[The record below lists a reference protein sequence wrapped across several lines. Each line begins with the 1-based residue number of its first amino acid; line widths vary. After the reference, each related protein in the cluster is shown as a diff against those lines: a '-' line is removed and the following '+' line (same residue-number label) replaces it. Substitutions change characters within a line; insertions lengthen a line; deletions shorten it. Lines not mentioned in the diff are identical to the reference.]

1 MITRRK
7 LLATGLAAAPIITFS
22 RMVPGLF
29 AQAAEQ
35 LTGRDGR
42 ILVVVELPGGNDG
55 INTVVP
61 YADEGYER
69 ARKQLRL
76 AKERLIRLD
85 DSVGLHQALKPL
97 APTWEAGQLA
107 IIQGVGYPNPSRSH
121 VQSRMMWH
129 TGYPDPTQH
138 RGNGWIG
145 RSADLATRSR
155 QSIFVGPGQVPV
167 ALRGRV
173 KTALS
178 VDRPEDIRFD
188 AMLSPRG
195 PAALVLKGKPQE
207 EDSLPAVAR
216 RAALDA
222 WMATDLFATIR
233 GGEAASYP
241 PTELARHL
249 GLVAACVKA
258 GFGASVYYLVH
269 QGEGN
274 GGYDTHVQ
282 QVPTHEALLF
292 ELASACRAFFDDLAR
307 ARLSE
312 RVALLAFSEFGR
324 RVEENASGGTDQGT
338 AGPVLVAGG
347 AVRGGLVGKTPNLS
361 DLESG
366 DLKIS
371 TDFRQVYATILE
383 DWLEIVP
390 RAVLGSEHKKLPL
403 FRVLSGQAPWR

>member
-1 MITRRK
+1 MAAITRRD
-7 LLATGLAAAPIITFS
+7 LLATGLAAAPILTFS

-35 LTGRDGR
+35 RPGRDNR

-61 YADEGYER
+61 YADEGYFR

-76 AKERLIRLD
+76 PKEKLIRLD
-85 DSVGLHQALKPL
+85 DRVGLHPALKPL

-107 IIQGVGYPNPSRSH
+107 IVQGVGYPNPSRSH
-121 VQSRMMWH
+121 FASRAVWH
-129 TGYPDPTQH
+129 TGYPDPMEH
-138 RGNGWIG
+138 RVNGWIG
-145 RSADLATRSR
+145 SGADRAARSR
-155 QSIFVGPGQVPV
+155 QAVFIGQGQVPL

-173 KTALS
+173 KMALS

-188 AMLSPRG
+188 ATLLSRG
-195 PAALVLKGKPQE
+195 PAALVPAGQPPE
-207 EDSLPAVAR
+207 GDSLLAVAR

-222 WMATDLFATIR
+222 WTATDLFATIR
-233 GGEAASYP
+233 GGEATSYP

-274 GGYDTHVQ
+274 GGYDTHFQ
-282 QVPTHEALLF
+282 QLPTHEALLW
-292 ELASACRAFFDDLAR
+292 ELASAWQAFFADLAR

-324 RVEENASGGTDQGT
+324 RVEENASAGTDHGT
-338 AGPVLVAGG
+338 AGPVLVGGG
-347 AVRGGLVGKTPNLS
+347 AVRGGLVGKTPNLN
-361 DLESG
+361 DLEGG

-383 DWLEIVP
+383 DWLDIAP
-390 RAVLGSEHKKLPL
+390 SAVLGSVHKKLPL
-403 FRVLSGQAPWR
+403 FRV